1 MNTINT
7 QYNNTNFGMRY
18 KNPEKW
24 GRKTLQTFMDSQLKK
39 DIDAKYPNAI
49 ASYKV
54 KTKRESALFERKEY
68 CHRLTFDL
76 QLEKGKI
83 WQHTES
89 TLDTKDLLD
98 DVFSKK
104 IDQLSLQTIE
114 DDIQKEIN
122 TKNKHLEY
130 IKKAKKENKTNNP
143 TTLKKIIDMLFG
155 ESKRI

>member
-89 TLDTKDLLD
+89 TLNTKDLLD

-130 IKKAKKENKTNNP
+130 IKKAKKENETNNP

>member
-24 GRKTLQTFMDSQLKK
+24 GRKTLQNFMDSQLKK

-54 KTKRESALFERKEY
+54 KTKRESTFFERKEY

-76 QLEKGKI
+76 QLEKGRI

-89 TLDTKDLLD
+89 TLNTKDLLD
-98 DVFSKK
+98 DVLSKK
-104 IDQLSLQTIE
+104 INQLSLQTIE
-114 DDIQKEIN
+114 EDIQKEIN

-130 IKKAKKENKTNNP
+130 IKKAKEENETNNP
-143 TTLKKIIDMLFG
+143 ITLKKIIDMLFG

>member
-49 ASYKV
+49 VSYKV

-89 TLDTKDLLD
+89 TLNTKDLLD

-130 IKKAKKENKTNNP
+130 IKKAKKENETNNP

>member
-24 GRKTLQTFMDSQLKK
+24 GRKTLQNFMDSQLKK

-89 TLDTKDLLD
+89 TLNTKDLLD

-130 IKKAKKENKTNNP
+130 IKKAKKENETNNP

>member
-54 KTKRESALFERKEY
+54 KTKRESTLFERKEY
-68 CHRLTFDL
+68 CHKLTFKL
-76 QLEKGKI
+76 QLDEDKN
-83 WQHTES
+83 WQYTGS
-89 TLDTKDLLD
+89 TLNTKDLLD

-130 IKKAKKENKTNNP
+130 IKKAKGENETNNP
-143 TTLKKIIDMLFG
+143 ITLKKIIDMLFG